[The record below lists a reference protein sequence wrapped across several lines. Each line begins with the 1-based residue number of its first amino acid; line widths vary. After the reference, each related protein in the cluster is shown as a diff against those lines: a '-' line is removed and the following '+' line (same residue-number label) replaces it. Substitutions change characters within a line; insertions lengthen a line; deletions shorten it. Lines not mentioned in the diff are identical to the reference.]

1 MNCSGGTVALLIK
14 TDDIR
19 DLLSPNEIVT
29 AVEDGY
35 RKWAQEKAYNHP
47 RQSLQAGATRLRL
60 ISGALPDLGVL
71 GVRVHADYI
80 TTKDGIKQPQVVVLY
95 DYERRGLL
103 AIFVGEGYLLHYPPA
118 TSAVGANFMARKSS
132 AVLGVFG
139 TGGTAADFVKLFQ
152 VVRPLK
158 KVKVYA
164 RDRDRLNRFC
174 RKIEQD
180 NAIETVAVQTPQEA
194 VREVDLLVTATSSNT
209 PVFDG
214 RWLEPGTHISQIV
227 AGNRGEHEAM
237 GLPAK
242 RRELDSET
250 VRRCDVICTNSK
262 EQILVDDQGTIMEP
276 VREGVLNI
284 EKVIELGDVLL
295 GQKQGRNSEDSVTL
309 FYHSGG
315 QGVSDLPIAY
325 LLYEKAKKMG
335 IGKEI

>member
-1 MNCSGGTVALLIK
+1 MALLIK
-14 TDDIR
+14 TDDLKG
-19 DLLSPNEIVT
+19 LLSPNEIVT
-29 AVEDGY
+29 AVEEGY
-35 RKWAQEKAYNHP
+35 RKWAEEKAYNHL
-47 RQSLQAGATRLRL
+47 RQSLQAGPTRLRL
-60 ISGALPDLGVL
+60 ISGAVPHLGVL

-80 TTKDGIKQPQVVVLY
+80 TRKEGIKQPQVVVLY
-95 DYERRGLL
+95 DYEGQGLL

-118 TSAVGANFMARKSS
+118 TSAVGAKHMACEN
-132 AVLGVFG
+132 AEVLGLFG
-139 TGGTAADFVKLFQ
+139 TGGTAADFVSLFK
-152 VVRPLK
+152 VVRKLK

-174 RKIEQD
+174 GKIEED
-180 NAIETVAVQTPQEA
+180 HAIEAVAVKTPQEA
-194 VREVDLLVTATSSNT
+194 VQQVDLLVTATSSNT

-214 RWLEPGTHISQIV
+214 RWLEPGVHISQIV

-250 VRRCDVICTNSK
+250 IRRCDVICTNSR
-262 EQILVDDQGTIMEP
+262 EQILLDDQGTIMEP
-276 VREGVLNI
+276 VREGVVEIGKL
-284 EKVIELGDVLL
+284 IELPDILL
-295 GQKQGRNSEDSVTL
+295 GRKKGRNAETDITL
-309 FYHSGG
+309 FYHAGG

>member
-1 MNCSGGTVALLIK
+1 MALLIK

-19 DLLSPNEIVT
+19 DLLGPKEIVT
-29 AVEDGY
+29 AVEEGY

-60 ISGALPDLGVL
+60 ISGAVPHLGVL

-80 TTKDGIKQPQVVVLY
+80 TRKEGIKQPQVVVLY
-95 DYERRGLL
+95 DYESQGLL

-118 TSAVGANFMARKSS
+118 TSAVGANYMARENSE
-132 AVLGVFG
+132 VLGLFG

-152 VVRPLK
+152 VVRKLK

-164 RDRDRLNRFC
+164 RDRDRLSRFC

-180 NAIETVAVQTPQEA
+180 NAVEAVAVKSPQEA
-194 VREVDLLVTATSSNT
+194 VQQVDLLVTATSSDT

-214 RWLEPGTHISQIV
+214 KWLEPGVHISQIV

-250 VRRCDVICTNSK
+250 IRRCGVICTNSK
-262 EQILVDDQGTIMEP
+262 EQILLDDQGTIMEP
-276 VREGVLNI
+276 VREGVVEI
-284 EKVIELGDVLL
+284 EKVIDFGEVLL
-295 GQKQGRNSEDSVTL
+295 GRKKGRNAETDITL
-309 FYHSGG
+309 FYHAGG